1 MHRVVLHVQKTVADD
16 AVVLAV
22 LDVGPPDVA
31 MPNHP
36 FVGNDLLQTVHRDVN
51 QNERVRN
58 MPVARQKRA
67 PCFRP
72 LCLRPAAREFAVAIG
87 ADHAHIQRHLAFAA
101 DGAVAALALGVAN
114 AVGVVDADGRAL
126 PVACVVGKVLH

>member
-22 LDVGPPDVA
+22 LDIGPPDVA

-36 FVGNDLLQTVHRDVN
+36 FVGNKLLQTIHHDVN

-58 MPVARQKRA
+58 MPVARQERA
-67 PCFRP
+67 FR
-72 LCLRPAAREFAVAIG
+72 LRATAFKFAVAIG
-87 ADHAHIQRHLAFAA
+87 ADHAHIQRYLAFAA
-101 DGAVAALALGVAN
+101 DGAVAAPALGVAD
-114 AVGVVDADGRAL
+114 AVGVVNADRGAL
-126 PVACVVGKVLH
+126 PVVHVVGKVLH

>member
-1 MHRVVLHVQKTVADD
+1 MQKTVADD
-16 AVVLAV
+16 AVVLAM

-31 MPNHP
+31 VPNHP
-36 FVGNDLLQTVHRDVN
+36 FIGNDLLQTVHRDVN

-58 MPVARQKRA
+58 VPVARQERA
-67 PCFRP
+67 FCLRTLCFR
-72 LCLRPAAREFAVAIG
+72 ATTGEVAVAVG
-87 ADHAHIQRHLAFAA
+87 ADHAHIQSYLAFAA

-114 AVGVVDADGRAL
+114 AVGMVNADGRAL